1 LLSLLRGCWD
11 RTPLV
16 ALLMHGGD
24 FRKGAYSVRR
34 GLCPFDLNYLEA
46 KPLDK
51 TVIRFGAVLS
61 LQGLADVQL
70 NYRFQPIEVECLSC
84 EFWRRFRDV
93 GGCRVWS
100 WMAVR
105 SWSYPQSLKRIVVRE
120 ARR

>member
-1 LLSLLRGCWD
+1 
-11 RTPLV
+11 
-16 ALLMHGGD
+16 MHGGD

-61 LQGLADVQL
+61 LQGLAIDVQL
-70 NYRFQPIEVECLSC
+70 QLQVPAYWGCVFILRALDFYG
-84 EFWRRFRDV
+84 RFRDV